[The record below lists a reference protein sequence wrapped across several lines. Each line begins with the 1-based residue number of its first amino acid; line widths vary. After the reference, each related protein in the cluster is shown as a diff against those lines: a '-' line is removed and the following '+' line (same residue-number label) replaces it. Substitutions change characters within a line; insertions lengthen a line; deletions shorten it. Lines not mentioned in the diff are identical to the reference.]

1 MPAIQPAVRLS
12 ALLTLAIAAAAAVA
26 LAAPHARA
34 QATAA
39 ALPPATVPDAPQ
51 PVSFNALLDAQT
63 MAAINADPEL
73 RTMLGISGD
82 GAGDLSDQLT
92 DVSLAR
98 REVNRRLL
106 ADNLAAIEGWQ
117 GAPLDPQ
124 QRLSDGLARWFYR
137 TQIDL
142 MAVPW
147 APAWLPVG
155 GSTYAVDQ
163 LFSLPVNLPQ
173 FMDNQHLVTDDTSAV
188 HYIARLQAMGPKLD
202 QVRANLAM
210 QAAQGVVP
218 PEVALQGAADQ
229 FQALLA
235 PAPGDSLWV
244 QSLRRKLEALPGL
257 PAARR
262 AALIAQATG
271 AVQDAVNPGYQRL
284 LADVQQ
290 LQARHLGNN
299 GVWALPHG
307 KAYYDA
313 ALRWYTSTDLDADAI
328 HQIGLQEVAR
338 VERLMDARLRQLGL
352 RQGSVAARV
361 QQLRE
366 DPRYRYADSDAG
378 RQALLDDIQQ
388 RLRALDPVLPRWFG
402 RLPPQPL
409 VVKPVP
415 AHMQATSPGGYYY
428 PPAMDGS
435 RPGTFFINLG
445 DMAANTRWSVPTLTY
460 HEGSPGHHFQIAI
473 GQTLT
478 DLPMLRRSLNPS
490 AFSEGWAL
498 YAEQLMAEA
507 GVYQDDPAGDL
518 GRLQAEMFRSVRL
531 VVDTGLHRK
540 RWSPAQAATYLQE
553 KTGMT
558 AKDVQVEINRY
569 LVQPGQAS
577 SYKMGQMR
585 LLALREQARRQL
597 GSRFDIRAFHDLVL
611 GNGALPMT
619 VVTQAVDDWVAAGG
633 PEPARVP

>member
-1 MPAIQPAVRLS
+1 MPIPTAS
-12 ALLTLAIAAAAAVA
+12 ALPALLSLAIGTALALGAPATHAQAPAAAAM
-26 LAAPHARA
+26 
-34 QATAA
+34 
-39 ALPPATVPDAPQ
+39 PPATVAGPPT
-51 PVSFNALLDAQT
+51 PVSFNGLLDAQT
-63 MAAINADPEL
+63 VAAINADPEL

-82 GAGDLSDQLT
+82 GQADSSDRLT
-92 DVSLAR
+92 DVSLGQ
-98 REVNRRLL
+98 REVNRRFL
-106 ADNLAAIEGWQ
+106 ADNLAAITQWR
-117 GAPLDPQ
+117 GAPLDAQ
-124 QRLSDGLARWFYR
+124 QQLSDGLARWFYQ

-147 APAWLPVG
+147 SAAWLPVG

-173 FMDNQHLVTDDTSAV
+173 FMDNQHAVTDETSAA

-202 QVRANLAM
+202 QVRANVDM

-229 FQALLA
+229 FRALLR
-235 PAPGDSLWV
+235 PAPKDSLWV
-244 QSLRRKLEALPGL
+244 QSLQRKLEKV
-257 PAARR
+257 PAITATRR
-262 AALIAQATG
+262 AALVEQATR
-271 AVQDAVNPGYQRL
+271 AVADAVNPGYQRL
-284 LADVQQ
+284 LDDVTR
-290 LQARHLGNN
+290 LQARHLGNK
-299 GVWALPHG
+299 GVWALPQG

-328 HQIGLQEVAR
+328 HQIGLDEVAR
-338 VERLMDARLRQLGL
+338 LEKQMDARLSQLGL
-352 RQGSVAARV
+352 RDGSVAARV

-378 RQALLDDIQQ
+378 RAQLLGDIQQ
-388 RLRALDPVLPRWFG
+388 RLRDLDPILPRWFG
-402 RLPPQPL
+402 HLPPQQL
-409 VVKPVP
+409 VVMPVP

-445 DMAANTRWSVPTLTY
+445 DIDANTRWSIPTLTY
-460 HEGSPGHHFQIAI
+460 HEGSPGHHFQISI

-478 DLPMLRRSLNPS
+478 DLPLLRRSLNPS

-507 GVYQDDPAGDL
+507 GVYKDDPAGDL

-540 RWSPAQAATYLQE
+540 RWTPDQAAAYMQE
-553 KTGMT
+553 KTGMK
-558 AKDVQVEINRY
+558 ASEVRVEINRY

-577 SYKMGQMR
+577 SYKMGQ
-585 LLALREQARRQL
+585 LQLVALRARAQKQL
-597 GSRFDIRAFHDLVL
+597 GPRFDIRAFHDLVL
-611 GNGALPMT
+611 GNGAMPMT
-619 VVTQAVDDWVAAGG
+619 VVGQAVDAWIAAGG
-633 PEPARVP
+633 ADPHRAP

>member
-1 MPAIQPAVRLS
+1 MLPIPTAS
-12 ALLTLAIAAAAAVA
+12 ALPALLSLAIGAA
-26 LAAPHARA
+26 LAMSAPPTHA
-34 QATAA
+34 QAATSM
-39 ALPPATVPDAPQ
+39 PPASVAGAPT
-51 PVSFNALLDAQT
+51 PVSFNGLLDAQT

-82 GAGDLSDQLT
+82 GQPDSSDRLT
-92 DVSLAR
+92 DVSLAQ
-98 REVNRRLL
+98 REVNRRFLT
-106 ADNLAAIEGWQ
+106 DNLAAITQWQ
-117 GAPLDPQ
+117 GAPLDAQ
-124 QRLSDGLARWFYR
+124 QQLSDGLARWFYQ

-147 APAWLPVG
+147 SAAWLPVG

-173 FMDNQHLVTDDTSAV
+173 FMDNQHAVTDETSAA

-202 QVRANLAM
+202 QVRANVDM

-229 FQALLA
+229 FRALLT
-235 PAPGDSLWV
+235 PAPKDSLWV
-244 QSLRRKLEALPGL
+244 QSLQRKLDALPAI

-262 AALIAQATG
+262 TALIEQATR
-271 AVQDAVNPGYQRL
+271 AVATSVNPGYQRL
-284 LADVQQ
+284 LVDVQQ
-290 LQARHLGNN
+290 LQARHLGNK

-328 HQIGLQEVAR
+328 HQIGLDEVAR
-338 VERLMDARLRQLGL
+338 VEKQMDARLIQLGL
-352 RQGSVAARV
+352 RQGSVATRV
-361 QQLRE
+361 QTLRE

-378 RQALLDDIQQ
+378 RKELLGDIQK
-388 RLRALDPVLPRWFG
+388 RLRDLDPILPRWFG
-402 RLPPQPL
+402 HLPPQKL
-409 VVKPVP
+409 AVLPVP

-445 DMAANTRWSVPTLTY
+445 DIDSNTRWSIPTLTY
-460 HEGSPGHHFQIAI
+460 HEGSPGHHFQISI

-478 DLPMLRRSLNPS
+478 DLPLLRRSLNPS

-507 GVYQDDPAGDL
+507 GVYKDDPAGDL

-540 RWSPAQAATYLQE
+540 RWTPEQAAAYMQD
-553 KTGMT
+553 KTGMK
-558 AKDVQVEINRY
+558 ASDVRVEINRY

-585 LLALREQARRQL
+585 LLALREHARQQL
-597 GSRFDIRAFHDLVL
+597 GPRFDIRAFHDLVL
-611 GNGALPMT
+611 GNGAMPMT
-619 VVTQAVDDWVAAGG
+619 VVAQAVDAWIAGG
-633 PEPARVP
+633 GIAPRRAP

>member
-1 MPAIQPAVRLS
+1 MLPNPTAS
-12 ALLTLAIAAAAAVA
+12 ALPALLSLAIGAA
-26 LAAPHARA
+26 LALATPSTHA

-39 ALPPATVPDAPQ
+39 APMPPATVAGPPM
-51 PVSFNALLDAQT
+51 PVSFNGLLDAQT

-82 GAGDLSDQLT
+82 GQADTSDQLT

-98 REVNRRLL
+98 REVNRRFL
-106 ADNLAAIEGWQ
+106 ADNLAAITQWQ
-117 GAPLDPQ
+117 GAPLDAQ
-124 QRLSDGLARWFYR
+124 QQLSRGLACWFYQ

-147 APAWLPVG
+147 SASWLPVG

-173 FMDNQHLVTDDTSAV
+173 FMDNQHAVTDETSAA

-202 QVRANLAM
+202 QVRANVNM

-218 PEVALQGAADQ
+218 PDVALQGAADQ
-229 FQALLA
+229 FRTLLA

-244 QSLRRKLEALPGL
+244 TSLLRKLEKVPAI

-262 AALIAQATG
+262 AALVAQATR
-271 AVQDAVNPGYQRL
+271 AVQQSVNPGYQRL
-284 LADVQQ
+284 LADVQG
-290 LQARHLGNN
+290 LQARHLGNK
-299 GVWALPHG
+299 GVWALPQG

-328 HQIGLQEVAR
+328 HAVGLDEVAR
-338 VERLMDARLRQLGL
+338 VEKLMDARLNQLGL
-352 RQGSVAARV
+352 REGSVAARV
-361 QQLRE
+361 QQLRQ
-366 DPRYRYADSDAG
+366 DPRYLYADSEAG
-378 RQALLDDIQQ
+378 RKELLGDIEQ
-388 RLRALDPVLPRWFG
+388 RLRDLDPILPTWFG
-402 RLPPQPL
+402 HLPPQKL
-409 VVKPVP
+409 VVQPVP
-415 AHMQATSPGGYYY
+415 AHMQKTSPGGYYY

-445 DMAANTRWSVPTLTY
+445 DIESNTRWSIPTLTY
-460 HEGSPGHHFQIAI
+460 HEGSPGHHFQISI

-478 DLPMLRRSLNPS
+478 DLPLLRRSLNPS

-507 GVYQDDPAGDL
+507 SVYKDDPAGDL

-540 RWSPAQAATYLQE
+540 RWTPERAATYMQE
-553 KTGMT
+553 KTGM
-558 AKDVQVEINRY
+558 KPSDVRVEINRY

-577 SYKMGQMR
+577 SYKMGQLQ
-585 LLALREQARRQL
+585 LLALRERARREL
-597 GSRFDIRAFHDLVL
+597 GTRFDIRAFHDLVL
-611 GNGALPMT
+611 GSGAMPMT
-619 VVTQAVDDWVAAGG
+619 VVAQAVDGWIAAGG
-633 PEPARVP
+633 GDPRRTP

>member
-1 MPAIQPAVRLS
+1 MFAHIPTALPVLRALALGGALALTTAV
-12 ALLTLAIAAAAAVA
+12 AHAQAPGEVAAPAAA
-26 LAAPHARA
+26 
-34 QATAA
+34 
-39 ALPPATVPDAPQ
+39 
-51 PVSFNALLDAQT
+51 SFNALLDAQT

-73 RTMLGISGD
+73 RTVLGISGD
-82 GAGDLSDQLT
+82 AAGDLSDQLT

-106 ADNLAAIEGWQ
+106 ADNLAAITHWQ
-117 GAPLDPQ
+117 GAPLDAQ
-124 QRLSDGLARWFYR
+124 QQLSDGLARWFYQA
-137 TQIDL
+137 QIDL

-147 APAWLPVG
+147 SAAWLPVG

-173 FMDNQHLVTDDTSAV
+173 FMDNQHAVTDDTSAT
-188 HYIARLQAMGPKLD
+188 HYVARLQAMGTKLD
-202 QVRANLAM
+202 QVRANMAM

-229 FQALLA
+229 FRALLA
-235 PAPGDSLWV
+235 PAARDSLWV
-244 QSLRRKLEALPGL
+244 QSLQRRLDALPAI

-262 AALIAQATG
+262 AALIDAATR
-271 AVQDAVNPGYQRL
+271 AVQRSVNPGYQRL

-290 LQARHLGNN
+290 LQARHLGNQ

-328 HQIGLQEVAR
+328 HQIGLKEVAR
-338 VERLMDARLRQLGL
+338 LDQQMEARLRQLGL
-352 RQGSVAARV
+352 REGSVAARV
-361 QQLRE
+361 QQLRD
-366 DPRYRYADSDAG
+366 DPRYRYPDSDAG
-378 RQALLDDIQQ
+378 RQQLLGDIEQ
-388 RLRALDPVLPRWFG
+388 RLRDLDPILPRWFG
-402 RLPPQPL
+402 HLPPRKL

-445 DMAANTRWSVPTLTY
+445 DGDTNTRWSIPTLTY
-460 HEGSPGHHFQIAI
+460 HEGAPGHHFQISI

-478 DLPMLRRSLNPS
+478 NLPMLRRSLNPS

-507 GVYQDDPAGDL
+507 GVYQNDPAGDL

-540 RWSPAQAATYLQE
+540 RWTPAQAATYMQD
-553 KTGMT
+553 KTGMK
-558 AKDVQVEINRY
+558 ASEVRVEINRY
-569 LVQPGQAS
+569 LVQPGQAA
-577 SYKMGQMR
+577 SYKMGQLQ
-585 LLALREQARRQL
+585 LLALRERARKQL
-597 GSRFDIRAFHDLVL
+597 GPRLDIRAFHDLIL

-619 VVTQAVDDWVAAGG
+619 VVGKAVDAWIAAQ
-633 PEPARVP
+633 P